1 MADRNAPKLPDSG
14 QWPDKLV
21 PALVALGLAASL
33 AGFLTAFLMVPP
45 VNGAGV
51 QGAALIGGQMV
62 ANKLLISQKI
72 FFFHMPV
79 AIVSFVA
86 LCAAAYYSVR
96 YLMTRNERFDTCAR
110 VAMEVALLF
119 VVLTMITGE
128 MWTRFEWGVWWT
140 WDPRLTTYLVL
151 MLIVIAYMVMRSMVD
166 EPERRAAFSAVVAV
180 IAFVD
185 VPICLLITRMIP
197 SSLHPVVL
205 REGGMTP
212 DMGMCLGL
220 CMLGMCCLGFALYR
234 LRFRQLRLEQRVAA
248 AKERLEETE

>member
-1 MADRNAPKLPDSG
+1 MAKRRAPKLPESG
-14 QWPDKLV
+14 QWPDKLL
-21 PALVALGLAASL
+21 PALVAVGLLASL
-33 AGFLTAFLMVPP
+33 AGFLMTFLMVPP
-45 VNGAGV
+45 VNGASV
-51 QGAALIGGQMV
+51 SGAALIGGQMV

-79 AIVSFVA
+79 AIVSFAA
-86 LCAAAYYSVR
+86 LCFAAYYSAR
-96 YLMTRNERFDTCAR
+96 YLATRNERFDTCAR
-110 VAMEVALLF
+110 TAMEIALLF
-119 VVLTMITGE
+119 VALTMVTGE

-151 MLIVIAYMVMRSMVD
+151 MLIVIAYMVMRNMID
-166 EPERRAAFSAVVAV
+166 EPERRAAFSAVVSV

-205 REGGMTP
+205 REGGMTGE
-212 DMGMCLGL
+212 MGMCLAL
-220 CMLGMCCLGFALYR
+220 CMIGMCCLGFCVYR

-248 AKERLEETE
+248 AKERLEEEE

>member
-1 MADRNAPKLPDSG
+1 MASKRAPKLPESG
-14 QWPDKLV
+14 QWPDRLL
-21 PALVALGLAASL
+21 PALVAAGLLASL
-33 AGFLTAFLMVPP
+33 AGFLMAFLMVPP
-45 VNGAGV
+45 VNGASV
-51 QGAALIGGQMV
+51 SGAALIGGQMV

-79 AIVSFVA
+79 AIVSFAA
-86 LCAAAYYSVR
+86 LCFAAYYSAR
-96 YLMTRNERFDTCAR
+96 YLMTHNERFDTCAR
-110 VAMEVALLF
+110 TAMEIALLF
-119 VVLTMITGE
+119 VALTMITGE

-151 MLIVIAYMVMRSMVD
+151 MLIVIAYMVMRSMID
-166 EPERRAAFSAVVAV
+166 EPERRAAFSAVVSI

-205 REGGMTP
+205 REGGMTGE
-212 DMGMCLGL
+212 MGMCLAL
-220 CMLGMCCLGFALYR
+220 CMIGFACLGFVVYR

-248 AKERLEETE
+248 AKERLEEE

>member
-1 MADRNAPKLPDSG
+1 MPESG
-14 QWPDKLV
+14 QWPDKLL
-21 PALVALGLAASL
+21 PALVAVGLVASL

-45 VNGAGV
+45 VNGASV
-51 QGAALIGGQMV
+51 SGAALIGGQMV

-79 AIVSFVA
+79 AIVSFAA
-86 LCAAAYYSVR
+86 LCFAAYYSAR
-96 YLMTRNERFDTCAR
+96 YLATRNERFDTCAR
-110 VAMEVALLF
+110 TAMEVALLF

-151 MLIVIAYMVMRSMVD
+151 MLVVIAYMVMRGMVD
-166 EPERRAAFSAVVAV
+166 EPERRAAFSAVEAI

-197 SSLHPVVL
+197 SSLHPARCPRAL
-205 REGGMTP
+205 RKAQAS
-212 DMGMCLGL
+212 C
-220 CMLGMCCLGFALYR
+220 
-234 LRFRQLRLEQRVAA
+234 
-248 AKERLEETE
+248 